1 MPIWFYIGQSSV
13 KMTFADPHHEQN
25 WNECPK
31 HLQSP
36 HLDSHDLHVSGPNG
50 GCEDVWDYEWK
61 CHLRSNTHNFDIL
74 AKHSMEKNE
83 VEILKLPSIITV
95 CSNNIRAKSK
105 DAILSEIN
113 QISSYQA
120 LFRPKSLQ

>member
-74 AKHSMEKNE
+74 VLGGE
-83 VEILKLPSIITV
+83 
-95 CSNNIRAKSK
+95 
-105 DAILSEIN
+105 
-113 QISSYQA
+113 
-120 LFRPKSLQ
+120 

>member
-1 MPIWFYIGQSSV
+1 
-13 KMTFADPHHEQN
+13 
-25 WNECPK
+25 
-31 HLQSP
+31 
-36 HLDSHDLHVSGPNG
+36 
-50 GCEDVWDYEWK
+50 
-61 CHLRSNTHNFDIL
+61 
-74 AKHSMEKNE
+74 MEKNE

>member
-1 MPIWFYIGQSSV
+1 MLGS
-13 KMTFADPHHEQN
+13 ADKKKGHN
-25 WNECPK
+25 LC
-31 HLQSP
+31 
-36 HLDSHDLHVSGPNG
+36 
-50 GCEDVWDYEWK
+50 
-61 CHLRSNTHNFDIL
+61 RSNTHNFDIL
-74 AKHSMEKNE
+74 AKHRMEKNE

-120 LFRPKSLQ
+120 LFSPKSLH